1 MRETAGSYR
10 GALHIIAGVMAIS
23 TLLPLLVHPPRTR
36 DTRTNRNIS
45 RLRPKK
51 SYEPLATLE

>member
-23 TLLPLLVHPPRTR
+23 TLLPILVHPPGTR
-36 DTRTNRNIS
+36 DTRKNGKIS
-45 RLRPKK
+45 HLRPKK
-51 SYEPLATLE
+51 CYEPLATLD